1 MKEKEKKTLK
11 DNWYEE
17 ELRYESRYSAWD
29 FDFDDARKLKEEHE
43 EKHDEIN
50 NIKYTRRQGE
60 SANNAREEYV
70 IPKGLI
76 IVVSL
81 IFSLFAGPLFPIAF
95 VIIYLS
101 VLKSIKE
108 GRRY

>member
-1 MKEKEKKTLK
+1 MKEKEKKMK

-43 EKHDEIN
+43 EAHDRIN
-50 NIKYTRRQGE
+50 NSKYVKRQE
-60 SANNAREEYV
+60 KSANIAREEYA

-76 IVVSL
+76 FVVSL

>member
-43 EKHDEIN
+43 EAHDRIN
-50 NIKYTRRQGE
+50 NSKYVKRQE
-60 SANNAREEYV
+60 KSANIAKKEYV

-76 IVVSL
+76 VVVSL
-81 IFSLFAGPLFPIAF
+81 IFSLFAGPFFPIVF
-95 VIIYLS
+95 IIIYLS

-108 GRRY
+108 GGKY